1 MKPAEYS
8 QEKRF
13 VWETE
18 EGLDF
23 LASETLK
30 ARYLLEGEKDWNDIC
45 ERVAK
50 AIAITE
56 EEYLEFK
63 DLIIKKIFLPSSPT
77 LMNAGTE
84 FGQLA
89 ACFVI
94 PVEDSVE
101 VIFDSIKTA
110 ALIQKTGGG
119 TGFDFSKIRSGC
131 SSGSCAD
138 KEESGPVAVMKLF
151 NEATE
156 IVKRFGKRRG
166 ANMGILDISHNDIL
180 SFIRAKRVEGELSNF
195 NISVMIPDAFMELVE
210 ADRVDEVWNRQ
221 TGLTVGQI
229 FSEIVE
235 GIWRNGEP
243 GVLFYDRINRDNF
256 TPALGDISA
265 TNPCGEEPLL
275 PFESCNLGSIN
286 LSLFVVDGKVNWDF
300 LREVAGKALRF
311 LDNEIDKNA
320 YPVPEIEAATKKTRK
335 VGLGVMGFHDM
346 LLKLG
351 LPYDSQEALELAE
364 KITEQITWAA
374 IRESRK
380 LAAEKGP
387 FPEFEDS
394 TWELPMRNA
403 ALTAIAP
410 TGTISILA
418 SCSSGIEP
426 VFSWVYRRAQ
436 LSGRKFRLVHP
447 LFKAH
452 FKSKLTET
460 DYNWL
465 LEHVYKYG
473 TLQNVEKPELV
484 SEEEKRL
491 FRSALDID
499 WKAHIDVQAAFQ
511 KHCHGGISKTIN
523 MPHYAGKED
532 IKQALIYAWRH
543 GLKGL
548 TIYRTGSRQYVVL
561 SLQKSQD

>member
-1 MKPAEYS
+1 MFTGE
-8 QEKRF
+8 EIF

-30 ARYLLEGEKDWNDIC
+30 ARYLREGEDDWEDVC
-45 ERVAK
+45 ERVAE
-50 AIAITE
+50 AVAVTE

-63 DLIIKKIFLPSSPT
+63 DLMVRKIFLPSSPT
-77 LMNAGTE
+77 LMNAGTG
-84 FGQLA
+84 FGQFA

-94 PVEDSVE
+94 PVEDDVE
-101 VIFDSIKTA
+101 EIFDSIKTA

-119 TGFDFSKIRSGC
+119 TGFDFSKIRPGGFP
-131 SSGSCAD
+131 SSCGND
-138 KEESGPVAVMKLF
+138 ETSGPVAVMKLF

-156 IVKRFGKRRG
+156 IVKQFGRRRG
-166 ANMGILDISHNDIL
+166 ANMGILDVSHNDIL
-180 SFIRAKRVEGELSNF
+180 SFIMAKRVEGELSNF

-210 ADRVDEVWNRQ
+210 AGETGEVWNRQ
-221 TGLTVGQI
+221 TGVTVGSI
-229 FSEIVE
+229 FSEIIE

-286 LSLFVVDGKVNWDF
+286 LSLFVIDGKVNWDF
-300 LREVAGKALRF
+300 LREVAGKAIRF
-311 LDNEIDKNA
+311 LDNEIDMNT

-335 VGLGVMGFHDM
+335 VGLGVMGLHDM
-346 LLKLG
+346 FLKLG
-351 LPYDSQEALELAE
+351 LPYDSKEAIELAE
-364 KITEQITWAA
+364 KLMEQVTWAS

-380 LAAEKGP
+380 LAAEKGL
-387 FPEFEDS
+387 FPEYEDS

-403 ALTAIAP
+403 ALTAVAP
-410 TGTISILA
+410 TGTISILGG
-418 SCSSGIEP
+418 CSAGIEP
-426 VFSWVYRRAQ
+426 VFSWVYRRTQ
-436 LSGRKFRLVHP
+436 TVGKEFMLVHP
-447 LFKAH
+447 FFKAR
-452 FKSKLTET
+452 FKSKLPEA

-465 LEHVYKYG
+465 LEHVYKCG
-473 TLQNVEKPELV
+473 TVQNVENPKLV
-484 SEEEKRL
+484 SVEEKRL

-499 WKAHIDVQAAFQ
+499 WKAHIDMQAAFQ
-511 KHCHGGISKTIN
+511 RHCHAGISKTIN
-523 MPHYAGKED
+523 MPDFAGKED
-532 IKQALIYAWRH
+532 IKQALIYAWKQ

-548 TIYRTGSRQYVVL
+548 TIYRTGSRQRVVL
-561 SLQKSQD
+561 SLQKPLN